1 MLTLRDLFQ
10 MRHAEPVLNEVVAS
24 GPGMII
30 VSGPEGSPVGRARE
44 GQFGSSGLLPSG
56 RAMVFR
62 TLVDEILDHH
72 HDSFGILISSGVQQ
86 YRSGK
91 AGRRRLRELEV
102 DLNHSYADRIL
113 EAAGRKPSILLVD
126 RLDEQTLPAA
136 LEIARRG
143 QRVAVQF
150 DSPLRG
156 RGVIQHLLDLG
167 ASMDQIQGVS
177 WVVSVQ
183 RLPTLCLEC
192 RRAVLPSA
200 GDLLHLERLLQI
212 LAASGAPVD
221 PIPEE
226 LSVSDAPGCSKCGFS
241 GRTGDVS
248 VLDITR
254 VDGGRVVSRLPLEAC
269 LWGLVQR
276 GLLPLRDLLH
286 FDQDLLSRL
295 FYLQASAE
303 RRLVDVQGALER
315 SRSELAAANRVLEHR
330 NQALFS
336 IQDIGDA
343 LIRSVDL
350 YDLADRVCR
359 RAGELCEADRSV
371 LYYLHPDDQVEI
383 AAVTGWD
390 SSLVHKLVEAGQIFR
405 PRQGDALKSYKG
417 LPPGISG
424 SKAAEQTAGLFVPLI
439 AQGDRVGAMI
449 VQSTLKG
456 QFQPGETAM
465 LQAFANQAALALQR
479 AGLVEDL
486 RQKVAALEAAQDGLR
501 EKERMQRE
509 LELARQVQLSALP
522 HAFPEI
528 PGYHF
533 AARLETARQVGG
545 DFYDVF
551 RLDDDHFAIAIADVS
566 DKGMPAALYMALT
579 RSLLVAQARRERAPA
594 AVLQEVN
601 HLLHVLTTARMFV
614 TIFYG
619 VVDRRSG
626 ILRYVRAGHDRP
638 VLVRQS
644 LCQELEGNGIALG
657 VLEPGLFSVDEFE
670 VQLNP
675 GDRLILYTDGL
686 TDVFAPN
693 EELFG
698 RDRFMQLLGACAHL
712 ESGEFC
718 QRIFAAL
725 TDFQAGT
732 EQFDDMTMLVVELL
746 PAS

>member
-10 MRHAEPVLNEVVAS
+10 MRQAEPVLSEVVMA
-24 GPGMII
+24 GPGLII
-30 VSGPEGSPVGRARE
+30 VSGPEGQPAVQGGE
-44 GQFGSSGLLPSG
+44 GQFSPGSLLPSG
-56 RAMVFR
+56 RSMVFR
-62 TLVDEILDHH
+62 TLVDEILDQHP
-72 HDSFGILISSGVQQ
+72 DSFGILVSSGIQQ

-102 DLNHSYADRIL
+102 NSNHTYAEQIL
-113 EAAGRKPSILLVD
+113 EAAVRNPSVVLVD
-126 RLDEQTLPAA
+126 RLDEQTVLPI

-143 QRVAVQF
+143 QRVVAQL

-156 RGVIQHLLDLG
+156 RSVVQHLLDLG
-167 ASMDQIQGVS
+167 ASVDLSQAVT
-177 WVVSVQ
+177 WVVAVQ
-183 RLPTLCLEC
+183 RLPTLCVEC

-200 GDLLHLERLLQI
+200 VDLIHLERLLQI

-226 LSVSDAPGCSKCGFS
+226 LSVADAPGCRKCRFS
-241 GRTGDVS
+241 GRMGDVS
-248 VLDITR
+248 VVDIVR
-254 VDGGRVVSRLPLEAC
+254 VDSGLVISRLPLEAC
-269 LWGLVQR
+269 VWGLIQR

-295 FYLQASAE
+295 FKMQSTAE
-303 RRLVDVQGALER
+303 RRLVEVQGALER
-315 SRSELAAANRVLEHR
+315 SRSELEAANRVLEHR
-330 NQALFS
+330 NQALFF

-371 LYYLHPDDQVEI
+371 LYYLHPDETIEI
-383 AAVTGWD
+383 AAVTGWEGN
-390 SSLVHKLVEAGQIFR
+390 LVHNLIDGRQIFR
-405 PRQGDALKSYKG
+405 PRQSDALQPFRG
-417 LPPGISG
+417 IPPGIASG
-424 SKAAEQTAGLFVPLI
+424 KAAEHGAGLFVPLVV
-439 AQGDRVGAMI
+439 QGERVGAMI
-449 VQSTLKG
+449 VQSTLRA
-456 QFQPGETAM
+456 QFKPGEIAI

-486 RQKVAALEAAQDGLR
+486 RQKVAALEAAQVALA

-528 PGYHF
+528 PGYRF

-545 DFYDVF
+545 DFYDVIS
-551 RLDDDHFAIAIADVS
+551 LDEDHFAIAIADVS

-579 RSLLVAQARRERAPA
+579 RSLLVAQARRERGPC

-601 HLLHVLTTARMFV
+601 HLLQMLTTARMFV

-619 VVDRRSG
+619 VVNRRTG
-626 ILRYVRAGHDRP
+626 QLCYARAGHNRP
-638 VLVRQS
+638 VLIRQGNS
-644 LCQELEGNGIALG
+644 QELGGNGIALG
-657 VLEPGLFSVDEFE
+657 VLEAGSFSVEE
-670 VQLNP
+670 HEIQLVP

-686 TDVFAPN
+686 TDVFAPD

-698 RDRFMQLLGACAHL
+698 REQLIHLLAASSHL
-712 ESGEFC
+712 ESTEFC
-718 QRIFAAL
+718 QRVFSAL
-725 TDFQAGT
+725 LDYQAGA
-732 EQFDDMTMLVVELL
+732 EQFDDMTMLVIELT
-746 PAS
+746 PSP